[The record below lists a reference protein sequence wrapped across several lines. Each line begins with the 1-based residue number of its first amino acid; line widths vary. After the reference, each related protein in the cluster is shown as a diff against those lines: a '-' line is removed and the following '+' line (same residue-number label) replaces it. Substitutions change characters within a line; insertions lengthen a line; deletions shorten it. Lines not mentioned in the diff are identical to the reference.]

1 MVSPFSTFLCLLL
14 LATPIT
20 SLSSPKPPSV
30 DRRKVLNSLS
40 GLLPVLLAPVAIS
53 QAACLQGDTSP
64 DCIGYY
70 KVPLDDAILPYI
82 GSAEKLQQFAPGVRW
97 VPPIE
102 YPRNYKDAKAELE
115 PLRQRCI
122 ALNDVILRGNLTEAG
137 IEVLGI
143 VPRLTVAGRV
153 IVRSLSESAS
163 SAKTSADAGL
173 RAIRI
178 EEAYTELVSKLNS
191 MDILLGQALRG
202 DLGSLTAAQIQLVG
216 ELREANVLFDEII
229 AAMPT
234 DFTGK

>member
-1 MVSPFSTFLCLLL
+1 
-14 LATPIT
+14 
-20 SLSSPKPPSV
+20 
-30 DRRKVLNSLS
+30 
-40 GLLPVLLAPVAIS
+40 
-53 QAACLQGDTSP
+53 
-64 DCIGYY
+64 
-70 KVPLDDAILPYI
+70 
-82 GSAEKLQQFAPGVRW
+82 
-97 VPPIE
+97 
-102 YPRNYKDAKAELE
+102 LE

-122 ALNDVILRGNLTEAG
+122 ALNDIILKGNLTEAG

-153 IVRSLSESAS
+153 MVRSLSENAS
-163 SAKTSADAGL
+163 NSKTSADAGL

-216 ELREANVLFDEII
+216 ELREANVLFDEMI
-229 AAMPT
+229 AAIPK